1 MIEYFRQYEE
11 WVTKYPGKLTQLFE
25 CPTVRKRS
33 FSFIGF
39 YKPFMTVYTV
49 ARDNIIYTID
59 AIEMF
64 TFLPVNVIVLQMEVI
79 LQICYNQP

>member
-1 MIEYFRQYEE
+1 MPNR
-11 WVTKYPGKLTQLFE
+11 TKTQFQ
-25 CPTVRKRS
+25 
-33 FSFIGF
+33 F
-39 YKPFMTVYTV
+39 YRLLQTLHDFYTV

>member
-1 MIEYFRQYEE
+1 
-11 WVTKYPGKLTQLFE
+11 
-25 CPTVRKRS
+25 
-33 FSFIGF
+33 
-39 YKPFMTVYTV
+39 MTVYTM

-64 TFLPVNVIVLQMEVI
+64 IFLPVNVIVLQMEVI